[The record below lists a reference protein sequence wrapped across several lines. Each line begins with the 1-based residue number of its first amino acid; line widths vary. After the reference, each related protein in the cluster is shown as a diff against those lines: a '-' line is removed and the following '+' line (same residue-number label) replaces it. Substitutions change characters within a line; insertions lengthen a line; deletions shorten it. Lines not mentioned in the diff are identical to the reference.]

1 MKKNLFATVAAFI
14 VVSACG
20 QGDSGSDYGIP
31 SGIYSVD
38 PSHTYVTFSY
48 LHQGLSYPL
57 LRATGTAGELEF
69 DANEISNSAVNIT
82 VAANSIR
89 SNIDYFDKE
98 LASRKFFHA
107 DKYPHI
113 TFRSERYEP
122 TDEFH
127 GVLHG
132 EVTIKE
138 TTLPLAL
145 NVTLNNALIHPM
157 LDVPVVGF
165 SATGSLKRS
174 EFGLDRF
181 VPVVSDDVMFNIEI
195 EFLHGTDETNS
206 MAADTARNLA
216 AGG

>member
-1 MKKNLFATVAAFI
+1 MNKNVIAAI
-14 VVSACG
+14 AVSVVLTACSQEG
-20 QGDSGSDYGIP
+20 SGTAYGVP
-31 SGIYSVD
+31 SGTYSVD

-57 LRATGTAGELEF
+57 LRATSTAGQLEF
-69 DANEISNSAVNIT
+69 DANEISNSTVNIA
-82 VAANSIR
+82 VASDSIR
-89 SNIDYFDKE
+89 TNIDHFDKE

-113 TFRSERYEP
+113 TFRSEHFEP

-138 TTLPLAL
+138 TTLPVAL
-145 NVTLNNALIHPM
+145 DVTLNNALVHPM
-157 LDVPVVGF
+157 LDIPVIGF

-181 VPVVSDDVMFNIEI
+181 VPVVSDDVMFSIEI
-195 EFLHGTDETNS
+195 EFVHGTNEANS
-206 MAADTARNLA
+206 TAAETARNLA